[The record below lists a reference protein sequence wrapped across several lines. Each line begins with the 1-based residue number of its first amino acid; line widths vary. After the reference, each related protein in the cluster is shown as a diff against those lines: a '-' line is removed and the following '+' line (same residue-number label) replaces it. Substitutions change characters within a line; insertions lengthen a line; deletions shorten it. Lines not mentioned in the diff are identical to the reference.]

1 MKIIKSAFVFMVATM
16 LVSLTANAKDT
27 MKRIYIYGCAT
38 SFNDSTVYLTDIEVV
53 DSAWFTGK
61 KKMFLV
67 SRENYSYQLRDYLE
81 QQGEKNQTCMVTFG
95 TNLKTVK
102 KKWNKLND
110 RFTKVK
116 VKKNKQG
123 KKEDTTPAPFQVKI
137 IGMDKF
143 KFTGVPPQDENIA
156 SESTQETHAPKVKA
170 KKALKQQKKKK
181 STQG

>member
-1 MKIIKSAFVFMVATM
+1 MKIIKSVFVFMVITM
-16 LVSLTANAKDT
+16 LISLTASAKDT

-38 SFNDSTVYLTDIEVV
+38 SFNDSTVYLTDIQAV

-95 TNLKTVK
+95 TNIKTVK

-116 VKKNKQG
+116 AKKNKQG
-123 KKEDTTPAPFQVKI
+123 KKENIVPNPFQIKI

-143 KFTGVPPQDENIA
+143 NFKGVPPQDEDVT
-156 SESTQETHAPKVKA
+156 SETGDNKTPKVKA
-170 KKALKQQKKKK
+170 KKALKQQKRKAK
-181 STQG
+181 SSQN